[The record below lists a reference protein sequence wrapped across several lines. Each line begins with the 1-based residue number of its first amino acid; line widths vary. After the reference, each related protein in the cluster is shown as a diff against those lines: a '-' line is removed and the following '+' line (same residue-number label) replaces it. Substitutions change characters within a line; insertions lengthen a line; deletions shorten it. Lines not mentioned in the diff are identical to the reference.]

1 MKRGIQR
8 VRSKGDATK
17 IGRGEK
23 EDLKQMRQRVEEEEG
38 EEDWEKKKIIGNLK
52 KNKMTETMRKIYY
65 ILIKIKLYVIYNN
78 RV

>member
-1 MKRGIQR
+1 M
-8 VRSKGDATK
+8 RSKGDATK